1 MNLKHGMK
9 VTCEI
14 CGEKII
20 DAKISVDVDG
30 KLFICQNK
38 WDGGGVGDKLGY
50 DYSWFIG
57 GNADKLSYPEVTNL
71 KPVKDISDIS
81 TYQVGDILVDEDG
94 DKHKVLGICNLIV
107 ILSTTNYFKATA
119 GLLYTTQELV
129 KVGYNFEE
137 HKDTLIGKEL
147 TKTIKGKKYK
157 VVVKEEI
164 DG

>member
-1 MNLKHGMK
+1 MKLIHGMK

-81 TYQVGDILVDEDG
+81 TYEVGDILVDEDG
-94 DKHKVLGICNLIV
+94 DKHKVLGICGLAV
-107 ILSTTNYFKATA
+107 ILKWCIRNHRYIVDTS
-119 GLLYTTQELV
+119 ELV
-129 KVGYNFEE
+129 KLGFNFEE
-137 HKDTLIGKEL
+137 PKEPKDTLIGKEL
-147 TKTIKGKKYK
+147 TQTIKGKKYK